1 MTPCGR
7 IVEAEHEESVVNPL
21 LERIAID
28 PEVCPNTVGGAGECP
43 PA

>member
-1 MTPCGR
+1 
-7 IVEAEHEESVVNPL
+7 VNPL